1 MDAEQPFRE
10 RLMIPRSDVQLSI
23 TIPRL
28 GLCMLLMMGFVL
40 APWPAR
46 ADTGGVEKSGDILRT
61 LIPAVAYGTTF
72 YLHDRD
78 GRMQFYKGFFT
89 NLGVTYALKATVS
102 KTRPNGSDDESF
114 PSGHTSVAFQGA
126 AFIHRRYGFK
136 YAAAAYLAASYVGW
150 TRVDSDNH
158 YTSDVLAGAAIGI
171 ASSFIFT
178 RPYHGFVVTPMADN
192 GFYGIGIS
200 KQW

>member
-1 MDAEQPFRE
+1 
-10 RLMIPRSDVQLSI
+10 MIPRSDVQIGI
-23 TIPRL
+23 TITRF
-28 GLCMLLMMGFVL
+28 GLCLLLMMGFGL
-40 APWPAR
+40 APCPAR
-46 ADTGGVEKSGDILRT
+46 ADSSGVEKSGDILRT

-126 AFIHRRYGFK
+126 AFIHKRYGFK

-192 GFYGIGIS
+192 GFYGVGIS